1 LKAARLCSADVRTE
15 FGADVVGY
23 VAHDEWEMALVLL
36 QELGDVQP
44 CPPAFWTLLADV
56 ARLLWLE
63 SDVVWYEWRRSEASA
78 GAFLAELSLHDGGR
92 ATAIP
97 PGRLLRP
104 MWDIGL
110 PTGEFAIAGLWVE
123 GRVAL
128 EPGRCARVRLVP
140 LTPEY
145 WGHLVPGDVV
155 TMHETRV
162 AAGSARIVQVVP
174 PVPMAS

>member
-1 LKAARLCSADVRTE
+1 
-15 FGADVVGY
+15 
-23 VAHDEWEMALVLL
+23 MALVLL

-92 ATAIP
+92 A
-97 PGRLLRP
+97 RK
-104 MWDIGL
+104 
-110 PTGEFAIAGLWVE
+110 AIAGLWVE